1 MQHDQHS
8 RLVIGRLL
16 TAPAVRNPD
25 EILYDAAANGGAGRR
40 LSYGQFQGRIARL
53 GAALARLGLGP
64 GATVAVMDWDSV
76 RYLECFFA
84 VPMAGATLHT
94 VNIRLSPEQILYTIN
109 HAMDDAI
116 LCHSDFLPVLLPLLP
131 RIARPVKL
139 VLLTDAADAPLP
151 PGFVGEYEALLAAET
166 GDFVFPDLAE
176 DTRATLFYT
185 TGTTGDPKG
194 VSYSHRQLVLHTLAV
209 TAGLGTVPGQGG
221 IKQGD
226 VYMPITP
233 LFHVHGWGFPYI
245 ATFLGLRQIYPGRY
259 DPARLLSLIA
269 AHRVTFSHCVPT
281 ILAMLLAA
289 PGAAAVDLTRWKVL
303 IGGAALPEGL
313 AARARA
319 RGIDVHAAYGMSET
333 CPFLTIADM
342 SASQHSDEIA
352 LRTAT
357 GRPAPLVELRVVGPD
372 LADVP
377 HDARTTGEVVVRA
390 PWLTDGYLRAEAASA
405 ELWAGGWLHT
415 GDVGHMSANGTLR
428 ITDRL
433 KDVIKSGGEWVSSL
447 ALESI
452 ASTAPGV
459 AEVAA
464 VGVPDE
470 RWGERPVLVA
480 ALTEGDAAEAAIR
493 QRIGAAIAAGDL
505 PKWAAPERICRVASL
520 PKTSVGKIDKKLIRK
535 MLAAGEI
542 A

>member
-25 EILYDAAANGGAGRR
+25 ESLYDAAANGGAGRR

-53 GAALARLGLGP
+53 GATLARLGLGP

-151 PGFVGEYEALLAAET
+151 PGFAGEYEALLAAET

-176 DTRATLFYT
+176 NTRATLFYT

>member
-25 EILYDAAANGGAGRR
+25 ESLYDAAANGGAGRR

-151 PGFVGEYEALLAAET
+151 PGFAGEYEALLAAET

-342 SASQHSDEIA
+342 SASQQSDEIA